1 MATTVIEKGKNN
13 FTQGE
18 CQIFEFKVDSAR
30 VFTENKGQGN
40 EQMTGIF
47 RVDVQE
53 VPEGIWRETNLR
65 ERNFKTPVAKEIFR
79 SLVESTVDNFHLLN
93 RGILWSAYKFEV
105 FERNNEKYV
114 RLYLNHRGL
123 HGNVDGAHTED
134 LIIKYKSSIKCRK
147 RVTIEIMTGIEGY
160 FEILAASR
168 NTNVQVQNKSKAE
181 LAKKFEYIKKA
192 IKDKRY
198 AKEIIYKENQEG
210 TIDID
215 DLLAIFTMFN
225 IERFPENSKKH
236 PTVSYGRKS
245 SCEKYFLEA
254 YDNEEKEGNPVKSP
268 YRKMIPIITDI
279 IKLVDTVERDFPNL
293 YINTGHRYSVIQGVA
308 QAVKGKGY
316 QRLYADG
323 EEFSNYSS
331 PNGFIYP
338 IVAAFR
344 YLVKEE
350 NGEYSWKKSPFLVFS
365 EIGEDMVLSVIETH
379 KSLGSN
385 ANATGKFIGLWDA
398 LYNKVKIN
406 YLENH

>member
-1 MATTVIEKGKNN
+1 MATTVNEEVKNDL
-13 FTQGE
+13 TQCE
-18 CQIFEFKVDSAR
+18 VQIFEFKIDSGR
-30 VFTENKGQGN
+30 VFTENKGKDN
-40 EQMTGIF
+40 EQMHGIF

-79 SLVESTVDNFHLLN
+79 SLVESSDDNFHLLN

-114 RLYLNHRGL
+114 RVYLKYRGL

-134 LIIKYKSSIKCRK
+134 LIIKYKSSIKYRK
-147 RVTIEIMTGIEGY
+147 RVTIEIVTGIESI
-160 FEILAASR
+160 FEALAAAR
-168 NTNVQVQNKSKAE
+168 NTSVQVQSKSKAE

-198 AKEIIYKENQEG
+198 SKEIIYKENQDG

-225 IERFPENSKKH
+225 IDRFPESSKKH

-254 YDNEEKEGNPVKSP
+254 YDNEEKEDNPVKSP

-279 IKLVDTVERDFPNL
+279 IKLVDTVERDIPNI
-293 YINTGHRYSVIQGVA
+293 YTNAGHRYSVIKGVA

-316 QRLYADG
+316 QRVYADG

-350 NGEYSWKKSPFLVFS
+350 NGQYSWKKDPFSVFG

-385 ANATGKFIGLWDA
+385 ANATGKFIELWDA

-406 YLENH
+406 YLENR